1 MLNSQ
6 LLQNIEALTPDLQKE
21 VGDFVDFLR
30 QKYPS
35 PKAKSPRT
43 VGEYRLFTQLRLVTD
58 FSNEEV
64 DLLFKRDSDDT
75 GREIEL

>member
-1 MLNSQ
+1 MLNQQ
-6 LLQNIEALTPDLQKE
+6 LLRNIESLPPNLQKE

-35 PKAKSPRT
+35 QQVNLQRT
-43 VGEYRLFTQLRLVTD
+43 VGSNRLFDQLRLVTD

>member
-1 MLNSQ
+1 MLNQQ
-6 LLQNIEALTPDLQKE
+6 LLQNIESLPPDLQKE

-30 QKYPS
+30 QKYPL
-35 PKAKSPRT
+35 PNKSPRT
-43 VGEYRLFTQLRLVTD
+43 VEEYRLFAQLRLVTD